1 MNSEYWN
8 RRKRNDDDNYP
19 IKEFNSNTNDSQ
31 FQRDRA
37 RVIHS
42 AAFRRLQTKTQVL
55 GLGENDFYRTRLTHS
70 LEVAQI
76 GSAICERLHDRYK
89 DNEFIAPWI
98 PSLSLIEA
106 IGLSHD
112 IGHPPF
118 GHGGEVALNY
128 SMIGNG
134 GFEGNGQTLRIV
146 SHLAEYS
153 PNHGMDL
160 TRRTLLGLV
169 KYPAPYS
176 KVENYVMKKT
186 TSVVPPLNLDHWTPP
201 KCYLDDEKILFDWI
215 FKDIPTKDISMF
227 SKTNEKKQGHHETI
241 YKSFDTTIMELADDI
256 SYGVHD
262 LEDGIAL
269 GLITKNMWDNDI
281 VPIIMSH
288 EDSELAKKIKFYSD
302 NLFNGSS
309 KNRKHAISKL
319 VGYFITSIH
328 IEINNDFETPLFK
341 LKAIQDTESR
351 NILKVLKKFVMN
363 RVIKTP
369 EVQVLEYKGQ
379 QIILKIFEVLSENP
393 KRLLPKSTLASYEM
407 SENKNRTLCDYIS
420 GMTDNYATKLYHK
433 LFTPDIGSIFD
444 RL

>member
-1 MNSEYWN
+1 MNTAYWS
-8 RRKRNDDDNYP
+8 RRKRNDDDDYP
-19 IKEFNSNTNDSQ
+19 VKEFNSNTDDSQ
-31 FQRDRA
+31 YQRDRA

-76 GSAICERLHDRYK
+76 GSAICERLHDKYK
-89 DNEFIAPWI
+89 TDEFIRTWI

-128 SMIGNG
+128 SMIDSG

-146 SHLAEYS
+146 SRLAEYS

-176 KVENYVMKKT
+176 KIKNYKREKT
-186 TSVVPPLNLDHWTPP
+186 PQTTLPLNLDNWHPP
-201 KCYLDDEKILFDWI
+201 KCYLDDEKNLLDWI
-215 FKDIPTKDISMF
+215 FKEINKKDIEVF
-227 SKTNEKKQGHHETI
+227 SSIKNMESGHHKTI

-269 GLITKNMWDNDI
+269 GLITKSMWERDI
-281 VPIIMSH
+281 TQKIKKYNTN
-288 EDSELAKKIKFYSD
+288 ELARNIDFYNK
-302 NLFNGSS
+302 NLFDGSN
-309 KNRKHAISKL
+309 KERKHAISKL
-319 VGYFITSIH
+319 VGYFISSISVKKD
-328 IEINNDFETPLFK
+328 ETFETPILM
-341 LKAIQDTESR
+341 LKATQDSESKC
-351 NILKVLKKFVMN
+351 ILKALKNFVMD

-379 QIILKIFEVLSENP
+379 QIILKIFEVLRENP
-393 KRLLPKSTLASYEM
+393 SRLLPKNTLIAYNNA
-407 SENKNRTLCDYIS
+407 ENKNRVLCDYIS
-420 GMTDNYATKLYHK
+420 GMTDSYATKLYHK
-433 LFTPDIGSIFD
+433 LFTPDTGSIFD

>member
-1 MNSEYWN
+1 MNTEYWN
-8 RRKRNDDDNYP
+8 RRKRNDDEDYP
-19 IKEFNSNTNDSQ
+19 IKKFNSNTADSQ

-37 RVIHS
+37 RIIHS

-76 GSAICERLHDRYK
+76 GSAICEHLHEKYI
-89 DNEFIAPWI
+89 DNDFYSKWI

-128 SMIGNG
+128 SMQESG

-146 SHLAEYS
+146 SRLAEYS
-153 PNHGMDL
+153 PHHGMDL
-160 TRRTLLGLV
+160 TRRSLLGLI

-176 KVENYVMKKT
+176 KVALPKKNISSQIT
-186 TSVVPPLNLDHWTPP
+186 PLNLDDWHPP
-201 KCYLDDEKILFDWI
+201 KCYLDEEHDIIKWI
-215 FKDIPTKDISMF
+215 FKEIPQPDYELFSSTYEDI
-227 SKTNEKKQGHHETI
+227 GHHRKTI
-241 YKSFDTTIMELADDI
+241 FKSFDTTIMELSDDI

-269 GLITKNMWDNDI
+269 GLITSRMWDEDI
-281 VPIIMSH
+281 IPII
-288 EDSELAKKIKFYSD
+288 ETKPESEVAKHIDFY
-302 NLFNGSS
+302 NHKLFDGTN
-309 KNRKHAISKL
+309 KERKHAISKL
-319 VGYFITSIH
+319 VGYFISSVFVQ
-328 IEINNDFETPLFK
+328 EDERFRTPLLK
-341 LKAIQDTESR
+341 LKAVQESEAKT
-351 NILKVLKKFVMN
+351 ILKALKNFVMK
-363 RVIKTP
+363 RVIKAP

-379 QIILKIFEVLSENP
+379 QIVLKIFEVLRENP
-393 KRLLPKSTLASYEM
+393 GRLLPRNTYKMYQDA
-407 SENKNRTLCDYIS
+407 ENKERVLCDYIS

-433 LFTPDIGSIFD
+433 LFTPDMGSIFD

>member
-1 MNSEYWN
+1 MNAAYWS
-8 RRKRNDDDNYP
+8 RRKQNDDDNYP
-19 IKEFNSNTNDSQ
+19 VKEFNSNTEDSQ
-31 FQRDRA
+31 YQRDRA

-76 GSAICERLHDRYK
+76 GSAICERLHEKYTTDELIRS
-89 DNEFIAPWI
+89 WI

-128 SMIGNG
+128 SMIDSG

-146 SHLAEYS
+146 SRLAEYS

-160 TRRTLLGLV
+160 TRRALLGLV

-176 KVENYVMKKT
+176 EVRNYNQKEISKT
-186 TSVVPPLNLDHWTPP
+186 ILPLNLDNWHPP
-201 KCYLDDEKILFDWI
+201 KCYLDDEKNLLDWI
-215 FKDIPTKDISMF
+215 FKEIPKKDIEIF
-227 SKTNEKKQGHHETI
+227 STIKFVEGNHHETI
-241 YKSFDTTIMELADDI
+241 FKSFDTTIMELADDI

-269 GLITKNMWDNDI
+269 GLITKSMWESDI
-281 VPIIMSH
+281 TPVILTH
-288 EDSELAKKIKFYSD
+288 NNNQLAKNIDFYNA
-302 NLFNGSS
+302 NLFDGSN
-309 KNRKHAISKL
+309 KERKHAISKL
-319 VGYFITSIH
+319 VGYFISSIYV
-328 IEINNDFETPLFK
+328 ERNDVFDTPLLM
-341 LKAIQDTESR
+341 LKATQDNDSMS
-351 NILKVLKKFVMN
+351 ILKALKKFVMN

-379 QIILKIFEVLSENP
+379 QIILRIFEVLRENP
-393 KRLLPKSTLASYEM
+393 NRLLPKNTLSAYKNA
-407 SENKNRTLCDYIS
+407 ENKNRVLCDYIS
-420 GMTDNYATKLYHK
+420 GMTDSYATKLYHK

>member
-1 MNSEYWN
+1 MREGFWTE
-8 RRKRNDDDNYP
+8 RKRSYDEDYP
-19 IKEFNSNTNDSQ
+19 VKEFNSNNQDSQ
-31 FQRDRA
+31 YQRDRA

-76 GSAICERLHDRYK
+76 GSAISERLSENYANNTQINK
-89 DNEFIAPWI
+89 WI

-128 SMIGNG
+128 SMHNSG

-146 SHLAEYS
+146 SRLGEYS

-160 TRRTLLGLV
+160 TRRTLLGLI

-176 KVENYVMKKT
+176 SVKNYPKN
-186 TSVVPPLNLDHWTPP
+186 SIHNIPPLNLDAWHPP
-201 KCYLDDEKILFDWI
+201 KCYLDDEVDILRWI
-215 FKDIPTKDISMF
+215 FKDLPESEITLFTSTREHE
-227 SKTNEKKQGHHETI
+227 SGHNKTI

-269 GLITKNMWDNDI
+269 GLITREMWESD
-281 VPIIMSH
+281 VVS
-288 EDSELAKKIKFYSD
+288 KIKEHSNNSIVKDVNFYTKK
-302 NLFNGSS
+302 LFSGIG
-309 KNRKHAISKL
+309 KERKHAISKL
-319 VGYFITSIH
+319 VGCFISSIS
-328 IEINNDFETPLFK
+328 IEK
-341 LKAIQDTESR
+341 LDVFSVELLKLQAKMNPESKV
-351 NILKVLKKFVMN
+351 ILNELKTFVMN

-379 QIILKIFEVLSENP
+379 QLILKLFEVLRENP
-393 KRLLPKSTLASYEM
+393 SRLLPKNTYSLYDQT
-407 SENKNRTLCDYIS
+407 ENNERVLCDYIS
-420 GMTDNYATKLYHK
+420 GMTDSYATKLYHK
-433 LFTPDIGSIFD
+433 LFSPNIGSIFD

>member
-1 MNSEYWN
+1 MNIAYWS
-8 RRKRNDDDNYP
+8 RRKQNDDDNYP
-19 IKEFNSNTNDSQ
+19 VKEFNSNTDDSQ
-31 FQRDRA
+31 YQRDRA

-76 GSAICERLHDRYK
+76 GSAICERLHEKYMTD
-89 DNEFIAPWI
+89 ELIISWI

-128 SMIGNG
+128 SMIDSG

-146 SHLAEYS
+146 SRLAEYS

-176 KVENYVMKKT
+176 RVKNYNQNEISKT
-186 TSVVPPLNLDHWTPP
+186 ILPLNLDNWHPP
-201 KCYLDDEKILFDWI
+201 KCYLDDEKNLLDWI
-215 FKDIPTKDISMF
+215 FKEIPKNDIDTF
-227 SKTNEKKQGHHETI
+227 STIEHLESNHHKTI
-241 YKSFDTTIMELADDI
+241 FKSFDTTIMELADDI

-269 GLITKNMWDNDI
+269 GLITKTMWESDI
-281 VPIIMSH
+281 IPVILDH
-288 EDSELAKKIKFYSD
+288 NTNQLAKNIDFYNK
-302 NLFNGSS
+302 NLFDGSN
-309 KNRKHAISKL
+309 KERKHAISKL
-319 VGYFITSIH
+319 VGYFISSIY
-328 IEINNDFETPLFK
+328 IEKNDVFDTPILM
-341 LKAIQDTESR
+341 LKATQDNESMS
-351 NILKVLKKFVMN
+351 ILKALKKFVMN

-379 QIILKIFEVLSENP
+379 QIILKIFEVLRENP
-393 KRLLPKSTLASYEM
+393 NRLLPKNTLNAYENA
-407 SENKNRTLCDYIS
+407 ENKNRVLCDYIS
-420 GMTDNYATKLYHK
+420 GMTDSYATKLYHK

>member
-1 MNSEYWN
+1 MNTADWI

-19 IKEFNSNTNDSQ
+19 VKEFNSNTDDSQ
-31 FQRDRA
+31 YQRDRA

-76 GSAICERLHDRYK
+76 GSAICERLHDKYK
-89 DNEFIAPWI
+89 TDKLIRSWI

-128 SMIGNG
+128 SMIDSG

-146 SHLAEYS
+146 SRLAEYS

-176 KVENYVMKKT
+176 QVRNYSQNIIPQT
-186 TSVVPPLNLDHWTPP
+186 TPPLNLDNWHPP
-201 KCYLDDEKILFDWI
+201 KCYLDDEKKLLDWI
-215 FKDIPTKDISMF
+215 FKVIPKKDAELF
-227 SKTNEKKQGHHETI
+227 STIESVENAHHKTI

-269 GLITKNMWDNDI
+269 GLITKSMWESDI
-281 VPIIMSH
+281 LPIILSYNTN
-288 EDSELAKKIKFYSD
+288 ELAKNIDFY
-302 NLFNGSS
+302 NKKLFNGSN
-309 KNRKHAISKL
+309 KERKHAISKL
-319 VGYFITSIH
+319 VGYFISSIH
-328 IEINNDFETPLFK
+328 IEKNDMFKTPLLI
-341 LKAIQDTESR
+341 LKATQDNDGK
-351 NILKVLKKFVMN
+351 NILKALKSFVMN

-379 QIILKIFEVLSENP
+379 QIILKIFEVLRENP
-393 KRLLPKSTLASYEM
+393 NRLLPKNTLNAYQNA
-407 SENKNRTLCDYIS
+407 ENKNRVLCDYIS
-420 GMTDNYATKLYHK
+420 GMTDSYATKLYHK